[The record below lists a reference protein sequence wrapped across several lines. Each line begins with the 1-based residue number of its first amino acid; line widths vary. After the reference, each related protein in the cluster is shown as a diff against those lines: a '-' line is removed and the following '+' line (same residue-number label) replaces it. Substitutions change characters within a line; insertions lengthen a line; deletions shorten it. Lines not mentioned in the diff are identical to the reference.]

1 MREERGKIN
10 RRKFLKTTGAA
21 GLGSVFASAQSAVGM
36 TEPNGTD
43 TNVQRKEQEQKSPHV
58 PRRKLGKTGVKIP
71 QLTIGTATTNLIE
84 NQIILRKTLEWG
96 VSCWDTATNYA
107 GGNSE
112 LGIGKYLSKNTN
124 VRKKLFIISK
134 PPDIRTTVP
143 DVADIERDLQRS
155 LKRMNT
161 EYIDLYLG
169 VHNMFDSGQL
179 TDELGRWAESA
190 KKRELIRYFG
200 FSTHKNMAQ
209 SLAAAARLDWIDA
222 IMTAYNF
229 RLMQNPEMQAAIEAC
244 HKTGIG
250 LIAIKTQAS
259 GPIAKW
265 AGQAAKVETE
275 QDKKLVGHFLK
286 RGFTQGQAKIKVVL
300 QDERF
305 SSVCVGM
312 ENIALL
318 RSNVAAVLDKAK
330 LTHED
335 MAVLKQYAE
344 ATRSDYCAG
353 CAHFCD
359 SAVPDELSP
368 GRISDIMRYLMY
380 YNNYREQDRAREL
393 FAQIPDHVRDNLLN
407 LDYRLAEARCPQR
420 VPISKLIAEA
430 VDKLA

>member
-1 MREERGKIN
+1 LG
-10 RRKFLKTTGAA
+10 TVGAA
-21 GLGSVFASAQSAVGM
+21 GLASVFASAELAD
-36 TEPNGTD
+36 PN
-43 TNVQRKEQEQKSPHV
+43 VPKKAQEQQSPQV
-58 PRRKLGKTGVKIP
+58 PRRKLGKTGVKVP

-84 NQIILRKTLEWG
+84 NQIILRKTLDWG

-112 LGIGKYLSKNTN
+112 LGIGKYLTKNPAI
-124 VRKKLFIISK
+124 RKKLFIISK
-134 PPDIRTTVP
+134 PPDIRTAVP
-143 DVADIERDLQRS
+143 DVADIERDLQKS
-155 LKRMNT
+155 LRRMNT
-161 EYIDLYLG
+161 EYIDVYLG

-179 TDELGRWAESA
+179 TEELGRWANSA
-190 KKRELIRYFG
+190 KKRGLIRHFG

-209 SLAAAARLDWIDA
+209 SLSAAARLDWIDA

-229 RLMQNPEMQAAIEAC
+229 RLMQNPEMQAAVEAC
-244 HKTGIG
+244 HKAGIG

-286 RGFTQGQAKIKVVL
+286 RGFTQGQAKIKVAL

-330 LTHED
+330 LTRED
-335 MAVLKQYAE
+335 MAAFKQYAE
-344 ATRSDYCAG
+344 ATCSDYCAG
-353 CAHFCD
+353 CAHICD
-359 SAVPDELSP
+359 SAVPDALRP

-380 YNNYREQDRAREL
+380 YNNYGEQDRAREL
-393 FAQIPDHVRDNLLN
+393 FAQIPNKARSRLLS
-407 LDYRLAEARCPQR
+407 LDYKLAETRCPQR
-420 VPISKLIAEA
+420 VPIGELIAEA
-430 VDKLA
+430 VAKLA